1 VYDEEGN
8 LLDEK
13 PIDAREAEK
22 MKKIAAVQNKLEDF
36 IQRAKGSDE
45 AMNFLVS
52 SLLNMEASFDQI
64 VPTTV
69 QTHQEE
75 YESFIGCQI
84 SKQVEIHPPTEV
96 RSKGRSKR
104 IKRAKELTKPRK
116 GKNTKTRWISHL
128 NLLLFYVRILLI
140 LSTFMAGCI

>member
-1 VYDEEGN
+1 
-8 LLDEK
+8 
-13 PIDAREAEK
+13 
-22 MKKIAAVQNKLEDF
+22 
-36 IQRAKGSDE
+36 
-45 AMNFLVS
+45 
-52 SLLNMEASFDQI
+52 MEASFDQI

-84 SKQVEIHPPTEV
+84 PKQVEIHPPTEV

-116 GKNTKTRWISHL
+116 GKNTK
-128 NLLLFYVRILLI
+128 NA
-140 LSTFMAGCI
+140 MN

>member
-75 YESFIGCQI
+75 YESFIGC
-84 SKQVEIHPPTEV
+84 
-96 RSKGRSKR
+96 
-104 IKRAKELTKPRK
+104 
-116 GKNTKTRWISHL
+116 
-128 NLLLFYVRILLI
+128 
-140 LSTFMAGCI
+140 

>member
-45 AMNFLVS
+45 AMNFFGFKFV
-52 SLLNMEASFDQI
+52 
-64 VPTTV
+64 
-69 QTHQEE
+69 E
-75 YESFIGCQI
+75 YGGF
-84 SKQVEIHPPTEV
+84 
-96 RSKGRSKR
+96 
-104 IKRAKELTKPRK
+104 
-116 GKNTKTRWISHL
+116 
-128 NLLLFYVRILLI
+128 F
-140 LSTFMAGCI
+140 